1 MAKKATPIRAT
12 KVDET
17 DKALAPEAALVE
29 VAEAAP
35 EVTIVAVPAE
45 VAEAAVDAAEAGADE
60 APDDGVTDALA
71 RVVAAA
77 PLCG

>member
-45 VAEAAVDAAEAGADE
+45 VAEAGAEE
-60 APDDGVTDALA
+60 APDDGVTEALA

>member
-45 VAEAAVDAAEAGADE
+45 VAEAAAEAGADE
-60 APDDGVTDALA
+60 APDDGVTEALA